1 MIHKTDERSATMQQT
16 FSEKT
21 CYERGWLHS
30 EPLDADAID
39 IVCVFPTRLN
49 AKYVEHYLTASSV
62 PFPIQRYPTIED
74 LAEAEVLGFS
84 SNVSSVQGGELP
96 GWDDDY
102 KRSAWYGQ
110 AYHRLTQGSSL
121 PGDDG
126 YSWFAGFLWKEHR
139 LYGKLMCIPETKV
152 ASILRDA
159 YDLAGYWKNEWL
171 GDGDGRID
179 FRLADVAWGIELLR
193 DGDRLHAHC
202 SRFVN
207 NGSYTP
213 WIQKGWLR
221 NWLIIDCRTSPP
233 RPYNVPGTK
242 LWRAVFAET
251 FRLWK
256 S

>member
-21 CYERGWLHS
+21 CYEQGWLHS

-84 SNVSSVQGGELP
+84 SNVSS
-96 GWDDDY
+96 
-102 KRSAWYGQ
+102 
-110 AYHRLTQGSSL
+110 
-121 PGDDG
+121 
-126 YSWFAGFLWKEHR
+126 
-139 LYGKLMCIPETKV
+139 
-152 ASILRDA
+152 
-159 YDLAGYWKNEWL
+159 EWL

-242 LWRAVFAET
+242 IWMLCSRKI